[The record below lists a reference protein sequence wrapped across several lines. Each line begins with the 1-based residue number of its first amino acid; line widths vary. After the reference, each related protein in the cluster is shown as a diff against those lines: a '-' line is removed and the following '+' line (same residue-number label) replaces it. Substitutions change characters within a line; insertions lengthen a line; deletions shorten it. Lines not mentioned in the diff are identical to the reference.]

1 MSVLTLVEAQKR
13 LPELL
18 TAARQGEAID
28 IVDEGWTYRL
38 AAVPRAS
45 RRPRPPVTGVPL
57 GGQLEGLLVVPDDFD
72 NPLDELTEYM
82 P

>member
-1 MSVLTLVEAQKR
+1 MSVLTLVEAQNR

-18 TAARQGEAID
+18 TAARQGQSID

-38 AAVPRAS
+38 SAVPRAS
-45 RRPRPPVTGVPL
+45 RRPRPPVTGMPS
-57 GGQLEGLLVVPDDFD
+57 GGQLEGLLVVPEDFD
-72 NPLDELTEYM
+72 DPLDELNEYM